1 MESLEVKKNEEGIL
15 PQIAAKGA
23 KHQILIDL
31 AKELP
36 PIPTAVVHPVD
47 RYSILGAVDAHKAN
61 LIVPIFVGPEDKIR
75 KVAEEEQIDISSFMV
90 VGTKHS
96 HEAAEKSV
104 AMVREGQAEALMKGS
119 LHTDELM
126 SAVVRK
132 DLGIPTE
139 RRMSHISAMD
149 VPQLSQV
156 LFVTDAAINIYPD
169 LLVKQD
175 ITQNAIDLAHSLGI
189 AKPKVAILSAVET
202 ITPKIPSTLEAA
214 SLCKM
219 ADRGQITGAIVDGP
233 LAFDNAI
240 SEEAARIKGIRS
252 EVSGHADIFV
262 VPDLE
267 AGNMLVKQLTYMAE
281 AQLAGIV
288 LGARVPIILNS
299 RSDNNLA
306 RKASCALAELYV
318 FYQKNSL

>member
-1 MESLEVKKNEEGIL
+1 MESSVT
-15 PQIAAKGA
+15 QIFEQGA

-31 AKELP
+31 AKGLP
-36 PIPTAVVHPVD
+36 PIPTAVVHPTD
-47 RYSILGAVDAHKAN
+47 RYSLLGAVDAHAAN
-61 LIVPIFVGPEDKIR
+61 LIVPIFVGPENKIR
-75 KVAEEEQIDISSFMV
+75 KVAETEQIDISSFTII
-90 VGTKHS
+90 GAQHS
-96 HEAAEKSV
+96 HDAADIAVSL
-104 AMVREGQAEALMKGS
+104 VREGQAEALMKGS

-132 DLGIPTE
+132 NKGIPTE

-149 VPQLSQV
+149 VPRLSQV

-169 LLVKQD
+169 LLDKKD
-175 ITQNAIDLAHSLGI
+175 IIQNAIDLAHALGI
-189 AKPKVAILSAVET
+189 EVPKVAILSAVET
-202 ITPKIPSTLEAA
+202 ITPKIRSTLEAA

-219 ADRGQITGAIVDGP
+219 AERGQITGALVDGP

-240 SEEAARIKGIRS
+240 SEEAAKIKGIQS
-252 EVSGHADIFV
+252 VVAGHADVFL

-267 AGNMLVKQLTYMAE
+267 AGNMLVKQLTYLAD

-306 RKASCALAELYV
+306 RMASCALAELYV
-318 FYQKNSL
+318 LKRKTRL